1 MKFLKS
7 VVAPIIIGYTYS
19 PCKCYLENQQ
29 IMKLIQEIFEQSF
42 ESYGSPRMSVELSR
56 RAYKV
61 FRRRTARIESTR
73 LTS

>member
-1 MKFLKS
+1 
-7 VVAPIIIGYTYS
+7 
-19 PCKCYLENQQ
+19 
-29 IMKLIQEIFEQSF
+29 MKLIQEIFEQSF